1 MHLAQPLGMHA
12 SRHFTP
18 LTALL
23 TLALTVGC
31 GLSDSSADFGSG
43 PTAPADFGATQGGVQ
58 DMSFA
63 RDVVD
68 NGRVPP
74 PEAFVVEAM
83 FSEHD
88 LPIDGEACDTLLC
101 LRAASGLA
109 PDAHGEHSAWVQVGM
124 SSTIDP
130 DAFERP
136 SLSVVAVVDVS
147 GSMGWGYGGDYTP
160 GALSKALLT
169 ELSQRL
175 GEVDRF
181 AIVTYGSESK
191 VLLNPLS
198 ASDQDRILNAIG
210 SLQEAGSTNMEAGLR
225 LGYQVAA
232 DEVGKAEQ
240 VRVMLFTDVQPNV
253 GATSA
258 SEFERLTEEAADG
271 GVGLTVFAL
280 GLGLNPDVLRGMSQ
294 IRNANAFS
302 LTKQEH
308 VPELMEDSWPWM
320 VSPIAYDLE
329 LRAVASEG
337 FVVADGYGFPES
349 TTRETGLSVSTV
361 FLSKRRGALLL
372 RFAAEGEAPLDAL
385 STELSLQYHTTDG
398 ERITESFTKS
408 FAALSEEAPF
418 EQDGVRKTVLLARL
432 VSAMKDSAEL
442 YATNQES
449 AVATMHAAHAQFEE
463 SLGDS
468 ESPEIEAERAFSA
481 ELLRLMQEG
490 AQQESFYGGF

>member
-1 MHLAQPLGMHA
+1 MHIAQALGMPISA
-12 SRHFTP
+12 SFARFS
-18 LTALL
+18 LL
-23 TLALTVGC
+23 SILALGLGC
-31 GLSDSSADFGSG
+31 GSVDSSDSLGSG
-43 PTAPADFGATQGGVQ
+43 PSGGAGFGATQGGVQ

-88 LPIDGEACDTLLC
+88 LPIDGEPCDTLLC
-101 LRAASGLA
+101 LRAAGGLA

-130 DAFERP
+130 EAFERP

-175 GEVDRF
+175 DKADRVS
-181 AIVTYGSESK
+181 IVTYGSESK
-191 VLLNPLS
+191 VLLNPVNGS
-198 ASDQDRILNAIG
+198 EQDRIVNAIG
-210 SLQEAGSTNMEAGLR
+210 SLREAGSTNMEAGLR
-225 LGYQVAA
+225 LGYQIAGG
-232 DEVGKAEQ
+232 EVGKAEQ

-253 GATSA
+253 GASSA
-258 SEFERLTEEAADG
+258 SEFELLTQEAADG

-294 IRNANAFS
+294 IRDANAFS

-329 LRAVASEG
+329 LEAVAS
-337 FVVADGYGFPES
+337 
-349 TTRETGLSVSTV
+349 
-361 FLSKRRGALLL
+361 
-372 RFAAEGEAPLDAL
+372 
-385 STELSLQYHTTDG
+385 
-398 ERITESFTKS
+398 
-408 FAALSEEAPF
+408 
-418 EQDGVRKTVLLARL
+418 
-432 VSAMKDSAEL
+432 
-442 YATNQES
+442 
-449 AVATMHAAHAQFEE
+449 
-463 SLGDS
+463 
-468 ESPEIEAERAFSA
+468 
-481 ELLRLMQEG
+481 
-490 AQQESFYGGF
+490 